1 MTETFPY
8 LMGKPGNRCLA
19 VGTSHCGGNSRL
31 CAEIATCKKGET
43 MTRVIDTDYR
53 NLVGL
58 WRQACPG
65 RSEDCRGATRE
76 GISDKI
82 PTIRLG
88 AG

>member
-1 MTETFPY
+1 
-8 LMGKPGNRCLA
+8 
-19 VGTSHCGGNSRL
+19 
-31 CAEIATCKKGET
+31 